1 MGLGTRAL
9 VLSISC
15 FAIALTGTG
24 SIAVR
29 AQEKAAAP
37 AAAQIPQTPP
47 VSFNREILPI
57 LSNNCFACHGPDE
70 KARKTRFHFDT
81 EDGAFAKRGV
91 IVPGSA
97 AESLLIEHVT
107 SDDPDE
113 HMPPPESG
121 KTLTEKQIDLLRR
134 WIDQGAKWDTHW
146 AYVPPERREPPPTS
160 DPAWVRNPIDQF
172 VHARLDREG
181 LRPSPEADKETLLR
195 RVTYDLTGLPPTPD
209 ETDAFLADR
218 SPDAYEKRVDAL
230 LQSPHYGERMA
241 MPWLDAARYSDT
253 HGYHIDSLREM
264 WPWRDWVIDA
274 FNRNLPFDQFV
285 IDQLA
290 GDLIPNATRGQQIAS
305 GFNRNHM
312 INFEGGA
319 IADEY
324 QVEYVVDRV
333 EATSGAFMGL
343 TMGCARCHTHKY
355 DPITHKE
362 FYQFFAFFNSVPE
375 QGLDGRTGNAAPV
388 MLLPSHDQQLRLD
401 ELDAAIATRQT
412 ALADPIVAPLQTAW
426 ERTVNDGAATPRD
439 GATDNRG
446 ALGPIDA
453 DGLIAHYELDGSFSD
468 ISGRYQHG
476 RTVTGDPTFDV
487 GQVGRAASFDGDTE
501 VSFGN
506 VGAFD
511 RGDRFSLAV
520 WLKGRGNLPISVFQ
534 KLDDEQHRRGYDWR
548 FDDVA
553 LIGIQK
559 WAARL
564 TITLASDPTS
574 AIQIRT
580 RKRLTLGDW
589 YHVAMTYDGSGKA
602 AGLHLYVNGALAD
615 IEVVRDTLTGSI
627 GTDAALRLGSRAL
640 GAPFVGQIDDLR
652 LYNRALTPD
661 QIEQLAIHYTVR
673 VILSG
678 VLGKRSKENA
688 ADVQD
693 YFLTYAAPDALR
705 TTYAELKG
713 LKKAKE
719 EFLRGIPT
727 TMVMAEMPKP
737 RDTFVLG
744 RGDYR
749 NQGEKVQPG
758 VPAMLPPLPK
768 EAPLTRLTLAKWL
781 VDPGHPLTAR
791 VAVNRFWQ
799 MYFGYGIVKTQ
810 EDFGVQGDPPSHP
823 ELLDWLATEFVRTGW
838 DVRAMQRS
846 IVTSS
851 TYRQSS
857 KVTPALLEK
866 DPENRLLARGPR
878 VRFPAELIRDT
889 ALAASGLLNARIG
902 GPSVLPYQP
911 PGLWEEMAFG
921 EGFSGQHYEQSH
933 GKDLYRRGMYTL
945 WKRTV
950 PPASL
955 ATFDAPSREK
965 CTARRGQTNTPLQ
978 ALALLND
985 PTYVEAARALAQRAL
1000 LEGGKDDKSRL
1011 VYAFRLATA
1020 RKPTGKEIDVLR
1032 GLLEGRLTSFR
1043 RDQQAA
1049 AKLLSVGESPRDRR
1063 LDPAEHAA
1071 WTTVASVILNL
1082 DETIT
1087 KQ

>member
-1 MGLGTRAL
+1 MAL
-9 VLSISC
+9 
-15 FAIALTGTG
+15 
-24 SIAVR
+24 R
-29 AQEKAAAP
+29 AQEKAATP
-37 AAAQIPQTPP
+37 SQGQQTPPPP

-81 EDGAFAKRGV
+81 KDGAFTKRGI
-91 IVPGSA
+91 IVPGNA

-107 SDDPDE
+107 SEDPDE

-121 KTLTEKQIDLLRR
+121 KTLTQKQIDLLRR
-134 WIDQGAKWDTHW
+134 WIDQGANWDTHW
-146 AYVPPERREPPPTS
+146 AYVPPKRVEPPGTRHPE
-160 DPAWVRNPIDQF
+160 WVRNPIDQF
-172 VHARLDREG
+172 VRARLESEG
-181 LRPSPEADKETLLR
+181 LEPSPEADKETLLR
-195 RVTYDLTGLPPTPD
+195 RVTYDLTGLPPTPA
-209 ETDAFLADR
+209 EVDAFLADR
-218 SPDAYEKRVDAL
+218 SPDAYEKRVDGL
-230 LQSPHYGERMA
+230 LQSLHYGERMA
-241 MPWLDAARYSDT
+241 MPWLDASRYADT

-264 WPWRDWVIDA
+264 WPWRDWVINA
-274 FNRNLPFDQFV
+274 FNSNLPFDQFV
-285 IDQLA
+285 VDQVA
-290 GDLIPNATRGQQIAS
+290 GDLLPSATRDQKIAS

-333 EATSGAFMGL
+333 EATSNTFMGL

-355 DPITHKE
+355 DPITQKE
-362 FYQFFAFFNSVPE
+362 FYQFFAFFNTVPE
-375 QGLDGRTGNAAPV
+375 QGLDGRTGNAAPL
-388 MLLPSHDQQLRLD
+388 MLLPSHDQQARLD
-401 ELDAAIATRQT
+401 ELDAAIASKQA
-412 ALADPIVAPLQTAW
+412 ALADSIVAPLQGAW
-426 ERTVNDGAATPRD
+426 EQTVGN
-439 GATDNRG
+439 GATQPPSG
-446 ALGPIDA
+446 ASAERRDPEPKE
-453 DGLIAHYELDGSFSD
+453 GLIAHYELDGSFSD
-468 ISGRYQHG
+468 VSGRYQNG
-476 RTVTGDPTFDV
+476 RTIAGDPTFDV
-487 GQVGRAASFDGDTE
+487 GQIGRAASFDGDTE

-520 WLKGRGNLPISVFQ
+520 WLKGRGNLPINVFQ
-534 KLDDEQHRRGYDWR
+534 KLDDQQHRRGYEWHL
-548 FDDVA
+548 DDIKLV
-553 LIGIQK
+553 GIQK

-564 TITLASDPTS
+564 TITLGTDTPTGG
-574 AIQIRT
+574 IQIRT
-580 RKRLTLGDW
+580 RERLTLGEW
-589 YHVAMTYDGSGKA
+589 YHVTMTYDGSSKA
-602 AGLHLYVNGALAD
+602 AGLRLYVNGVPAD
-615 IEVVRDTLTGSI
+615 TEVVRDALTGAI
-627 GTDAALRLGSRAL
+627 ATDAALRLGSPSPGPA
-640 GAPFVGQIDDLR
+640 FVGQIDDLR
-652 LYNRALTPD
+652 IYNRALTPEEIND
-661 QIEQLAIHYTVR
+661 LAIHYTVR

-678 VLGKRSKENA
+678 VLGKRSKDDA
-688 ADVQD
+688 ADVKD

-705 TTYAELKG
+705 ASYAELKA
-713 LKKAKE
+713 LRKE
-719 EFLRGIPT
+719 KDAFQKRIPT
-727 TMVMAEMPKP
+727 TMVMTEMAKP
-737 RDTFVLG
+737 RETFILG

-749 NQGEKVQPG
+749 NQGDKVQPG
-758 VPAMLPPLPK
+758 VPAMLPALPK
-768 EAPLTRLTLAKWL
+768 DAPLNRLTLAKWL

-799 MYFGYGIVKTQ
+799 QYFGLGIVKTQ
-810 EDFGVQGDPPSHP
+810 EDFGVQGEPPSNP
-823 ELLDWLATEFVRTGW
+823 ELLDWLATELVRTNW
-838 DVRAMQRS
+838 DVRAMQRL
-846 IVTSS
+846 IVTSA

-878 VRFPAELIRDT
+878 VRLPAELIRDT
-889 ALAASGLLNARIG
+889 ALAAGGLLDDRIG
-902 GPSVLPYQP
+902 GPSVEPYQP

-1000 LEGGKDDKSRL
+1000 LEGGKDEKSRL
-1011 VYAFRLATA
+1011 TYAFRLATA
-1020 RKPTGKEIDVLR
+1020 RTPTGKEVDVLR
-1032 GLLEGRLTSFR
+1032 RLLDGRLGTYR
-1043 RDQQAA
+1043 KDRQAA
-1049 AKLLSVGESPRDRR
+1049 MKLLSVGESPRDRR